1 MLQRVATIAFGTYRE
16 AVRARVLLGLAGV
29 AVAVAFY
36 SLVVGTFTLREAP
49 RVVADLGAMTVSV
62 FSLAV
67 AILVG
72 ATSLHRE
79 LEMKTILPILARP
92 VARGEYLVGKY
103 LGIMLVVVVFVLA
116 ESGLVLAMSAVLGG
130 RSPVVSIGGVAGLG
144 LGLAVAVWRFP
155 LARTA
160 APIPWS
166 IGMFALGAALAATAP
181 AERSLLVSSGVLTLM
196 EVAIVSAIAML
207 FSAFSTPF
215 LSALLTLGM
224 FLVGRSADTMSRL
237 PVKVFGQVMHDVSA
251 VVATVVPNLHVY
263 VPARPLLTGEAADA
277 NLGAYLVHAGVQSAG
292 WVVGL
297 VAVGALVFQ
306 RRDFT

>member
-1 MLQRVATIAFGTYRE
+1 MLQRIATIAYGTYRE

-36 SLVVGTFTLREAP
+36 SLVVGAFTLHEAP

-67 AILVG
+67 AILIG

-92 VARGEYLVGKY
+92 IARGEYLVGKY
-103 LGIMLVVVVFVLA
+103 LGIMLVVAVFVLA

-130 RSPVVSIGGVAGLG
+130 RSPVVSVCSIAGLA
-144 LGLAVAVWRFP
+144 LALAFAVWRLP
-155 LARTA
+155 SARTA
-160 APIPWS
+160 APIPWA
-166 IGMFALGAALAATAP
+166 IAMFAVGVGLASTAP
-181 AERSLLVSSGVLTLM
+181 AERSLIVSSGALTLM

-215 LSALLTLGM
+215 LSALLTLGT

-251 VVATVVPNLHVY
+251 VLAKVVPNLHVY
-263 VPARPLLTGEAADA
+263 VPARPLLTGEAADG
-277 NLGAYLVHAGVQSAG
+277 NLLGYVLQAGVQSAG
-292 WVVGL
+292 WVLGL
-297 VAVGALVFQ
+297 LAVGALVFQ